1 MGGKLCWRQDI
12 LGRKGNGKHVV
23 LEGRYLGREGEGEA
37 SCVGGKMFKEG
48 RGMGGKL
55 R

>member
-1 MGGKLCWRQDI
+1 M
-12 LGRKGNGKHVV
+12 